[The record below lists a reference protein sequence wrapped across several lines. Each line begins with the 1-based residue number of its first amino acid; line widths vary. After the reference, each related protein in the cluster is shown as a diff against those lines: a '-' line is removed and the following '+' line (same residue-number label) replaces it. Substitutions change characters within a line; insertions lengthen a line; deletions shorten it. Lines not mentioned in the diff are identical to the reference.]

1 MGADM
6 VNLTQLRSEV
16 KYELE
21 QAGLA
26 VAGWADNAL
35 PPPPCAIVSLA
46 EPYVTRAEA
55 GASGSFDC
63 PFVAH
68 LAIEVVAGRGPD
80 EQVAAELDGMIAA
93 AVVSLLYGD
102 NTGTVPGDGV
112 PSLVDVRPYI
122 AGTAEESLTVGAYV
136 SIDFPITMKKR
147 ADHG

>member
-1 MGADM
+1 M
-6 VNLTQLRSEV
+6 VNLTTLRSEV
-16 KYELE
+16 KHELE

-46 EPYVTRAEA
+46 EPYVTRTEA
-55 GASGSFDC
+55 GDSGTFDC

-80 EQVAAELDGMIAA
+80 EQVAAELDGMIRSA
-93 AVVSLLYGD
+93 LLALISGD
-102 NTGTVPGDGV
+102 NTGQVPGDGV
-112 PSLVDVRPYI
+112 PKLVDVRPYI

-136 SIDFPITMKKR
+136 SIDFPITMKES
-147 ADHG
+147 